1 MAVPAACPPAAR
13 FARKYHYHR
22 YLSSLSASSKLAAV
36 PKNNTHVS
44 FRVSVACRSPY
55 DNGKVSAQGYSVVL
69 VLYHSIFSVSI
80 APLFYLLTAMQIL
93 IDKSGY
99 NDKNYPLNYKT
110 QEMRFGQEKLLIIF
124 CIYRIPKR

>member
-1 MAVPAACPPAAR
+1 MAC
-13 FARKYHYHR
+13 
-22 YLSSLSASSKLAAV
+22 
-36 PKNNTHVS
+36 S
-44 FRVSVACRSPY
+44 FPY

-110 QEMRFGQEKLLIIF
+110 QEMRFGQEN
-124 CIYRIPKR
+124 